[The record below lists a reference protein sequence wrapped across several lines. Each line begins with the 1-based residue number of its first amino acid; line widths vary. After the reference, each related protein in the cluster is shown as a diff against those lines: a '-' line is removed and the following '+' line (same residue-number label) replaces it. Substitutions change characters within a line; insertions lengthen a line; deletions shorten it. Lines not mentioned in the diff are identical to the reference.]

1 MKCIIIETKIMLKDF
16 KFKISENLDIE
27 IILSQQET
35 NKDYNSPPQL
45 VHLDNIKMSIEFN
58 KFLIDKYQYNDFN
71 TNIKNKEV
79 DVKTIK
85 SLRTAL
91 VIFINWLTENDVDW
105 KSEKLYK
112 NEQPI
117 YLYRNFLIEKIIE
130 DKIIYDTATTYLGA
144 VRQLYEWAISRGKI
158 KKLPFN
164 YQVNYNSSQ
173 HRNIISSKFS
183 STRQVISTN
192 ISIPKKYKK
201 VKNKVLSAYSKDDYE
216 RLITSNYCK
225 VDNRQIWIKLA
236 KEYGLRR
243 TEIANINEDILDE
256 SRKGLYIVVGKFK
269 KQRELYFKNSMLEAI
284 KNYCNSRNRKIAL
297 QKFYEQN
304 GLNEIPPLF
313 LNNQG
318 KRISSTAISNIIYP
332 VKNELE
338 EVGYKFNKTFHDLRA
353 TYAVDRVMDLLNKG
367 FDMEAIRVVVSDELG
382 HSLFETTKK
391 YLVTNSIR
399 SSWSEKIGLH
409 EILSDE
415 GILDEFL

>member
-1 MKCIIIETKIMLKDF
+1 
-16 KFKISENLDIE
+16 
-27 IILSQQET
+27 
-35 NKDYNSPPQL
+35 
-45 VHLDNIKMSIEFN
+45 
-58 KFLIDKYQYNDFN
+58 
-71 TNIKNKEV
+71 
-79 DVKTIK
+79 
-85 SLRTAL
+85 
-91 VIFINWLTENDVDW
+91 
-105 KSEKLYK
+105 
-112 NEQPI
+112 
-117 YLYRNFLIEKIIE
+117 
-130 DKIIYDTATTYLGA
+130 
-144 VRQLYEWAISRGKI
+144 
-158 KKLPFN
+158 
-164 YQVNYNSSQ
+164 
-173 HRNIISSKFS
+173 
-183 STRQVISTN
+183 
-192 ISIPKKYKK
+192 
-201 VKNKVLSAYSKDDYE
+201 
-216 RLITSNYCK
+216 
-225 VDNRQIWIKLA
+225 
-236 KEYGLRR
+236 
-243 TEIANINEDILDE
+243 
-256 SRKGLYIVVGKFK
+256 
-269 KQRELYFKNSMLEAI
+269 MLEAI